1 MALLPPPR
9 QRPAATL
16 IWAILG
22 MAALF
27 FTFANAQQGPS
38 IPMKYC
44 AKVNTGNT
52 FKAIVSDFQSDGRCD
67 QNCTSYAFAIVREK
81 SCWCS
86 NLIPN
91 EADQKPIGECN
102 VPCPGYPSDLCGG
115 IGLWGYMQNNNNQ
128 PSGTAAAGYGIST
141 TAAPTKSA
149 SSSPESST
157 VTLTSSSFST
167 TDPSS
172 TIPYPP
178 DSTKAPELTTITV
191 EGTVKTVIITPSQ
204 TGSPNG
210 ADLQQD
216 SKSGLHGGAVAGI
229 IVGVIGGLIVL
240 AVIIWML
247 WRRRRETTNSEIG
260 FIGPPRRGGSAAGSI
275 AAMGSIKSGPHVS
288 ENRYLQRDPGWDEN
302 KRMSLV
308 PPTDPRMKTGL
319 YNRDNRSHDSM
330 ASLQDNQD
338 YSRIIA
344 APTRVLRVTNSDPD
358 D

>member
-1 MALLPPPR
+1 MAPLPPSR
-9 QRPAATL
+9 HRPTATL
-16 IWAILG
+16 LWVILG
-22 MAALF
+22 MTTTLF
-27 FTFANAQQGPS
+27 ITMANAQQGPS

-91 EADQKPIGECN
+91 QADQKPLGECN
-102 VPCPGYPSDLCGG
+102 VPCPGYPTDLCGG
-115 IGLWGYMQNNNNQ
+115 IGLWGYMQNNDNQ
-128 PSGTAAAGYGIST
+128 PTGTAPPGFGIST
-141 TAAPTKSA
+141 TAAPSK
-149 SSSPESST
+149 
-157 VTLTSSSFST
+157 TSL
-167 TDPSS
+167 
-172 TIPYPP
+172 P
-178 DSTKAPELTTITV
+178 DSSKDPELTTITV
-191 EGTVKTVIITPSQ
+191 EGTVKTVTITPSH
-204 TGSPNG
+204 TGDPSG
-210 ADLQQD
+210 ASLQQD
-216 SKSGLHGGAVAGI
+216 STNGLHGGAVAGI

-240 AVIIWML
+240 AVVIWML
-247 WRRRRETTNSEIG
+247 WRKRREATNSEIG
-260 FIGPPRRGGSAAGSI
+260 FVGPPRRGGSATGSI

-288 ENRYLQRDPGWDEN
+288 ENRYLQRDHGWEES